1 MNAPLKNMT
10 PSYSADAYFSAIM
23 AEFDA
28 ATPKMTA
35 RFSRRGIFKLS
46 AAAGAGLVIAFA
58 WTPKAG
64 QAATEGKGGP
74 AKEFVPNSFVRIA
87 PDGVITILSKGPE
100 IGQGIKTAFPLI
112 IAEELDAAWSDV
124 KVEQALIMSD
134 IYGSQSAGGSSSI
147 RTNWDQLRKAGGVAR
162 AMLVSAAAKQWNVK
176 ESELT
181 TADSTVIHA
190 ASARTL
196 KYGELAMK
204 AAALPLPDPAKVPF
218 KTRDQ
223 YRVLGKRYTGVDNM
237 QVVTGQ
243 PLFGID
249 TKLPGMLY
257 AAYEKCPATGGKV
270 ISANLDYIKTLPGV
284 KDAFVVEGTGVVNE
298 VMSGVAVVADSTW
311 AAFRAKAALQI
322 KWDESKASKDSWSK
336 SVTQAHELA
345 SKRGDTV
352 LYTQGDV
359 EGAFKGAAKTVEAFY
374 SYPFVPH
381 ATLEP
386 QNCTAWYKPESK
398 GADALEMWIPSQTSD
413 SAKTQVAKLL
423 GLTEAQCT
431 LHQTRAGGGFG
442 RRLINDPACEAAA
455 IAQRIPNTPIKLTWT
470 REDDMRHD
478 FYRVG
483 GFHNFRGALD
493 AKGKL
498 IGWSDH
504 FITFSAD
511 GKNPVV
517 GGNIPLGEFPLQL
530 LAASEATQ
538 TMLPLM
544 TPCGPWRA
552 PRSNGIA
559 FAVQS
564 FIHELA
570 VAAGRD
576 HVEFFLEILG
586 EPRHLP
592 PQTVMALNTGRAADV
607 VKLVAEKAGWGR
619 KMEPGRGL
627 GFAFHFSH
635 AGHVAEIA
643 EVSVDANNK
652 ITVHKLTVAA
662 DIGPIINMSG
672 AENQCQGAAVD
683 GVSTMMNLMVN
694 IENGRVIE
702 GNFTEYPILRMKDAP
717 QVDVHFIQSDNAPT
731 GLGEPALP
739 PAMPA
744 IANAVFAASG
754 RRLRSMPLRQAGLTT

>member
-1 MNAPLKNMT
+1 MNALNSINT
-10 PSYSADAYFSAIM
+10 SADAYFAAIM
-23 AEFDA
+23 AEFEA
-28 ATPKMTA
+28 VPAKKAME
-35 RFSRRGIFKLS
+35 FSRRGIFKLS

-58 WTPKAG
+58 WTPKAAE
-64 QAATEGKGGP
+64 AAAA
-74 AKEFVPNSFVRIA
+74 AKEFVPNSFVRVA
-87 PDGVITILSKGPE
+87 PDGVITIICKGPE

-112 IAEELDAAWSDV
+112 IAEELDAAWGDV
-124 KVEQALIMSD
+124 KVEQALIMPD
-134 IYGSQSAGGSSSI
+134 IYGRQSAGGSTSI
-147 RTNWDQLRKAGGVAR
+147 PANWDQLRKAGGVAR

-181 TADSTVIHA
+181 TADSAVIHT
-190 ASARTL
+190 ASARKL

-204 AAALPLPDPAKVPF
+204 AAALPVPDPAKVPF

-223 YRVLGKRYTGVDNM
+223 YKLLGKRYTGVENLE
-237 QVVTGQ
+237 VVTGK

-249 TKLPGMLY
+249 VKLPGMLY

-270 ISANLDYIKTLPGV
+270 VSANLDYIKTLPGV
-284 KDAFVVEGTGVVNE
+284 KDAFIIEGNGVVSE
-298 VMSGVAVVADSTW
+298 VMPGVAIVADSTW

-322 KWDESKASKDSWSK
+322 KWDESKASKDSWTKLSA
-336 SVTQAHELA
+336 QAHSIA

-352 LYTQGDV
+352 IAQKGDV
-359 EGAFKGAAKTVEAFY
+359 EGTFKGAAKTVEAFY

-386 QNCTAWYKPESK
+386 QNTTAWFK
-398 GADALEMWIPSQTSD
+398 GDSLEMWIPSQTSD
-413 SAKTQVAKLL
+413 RAKTTVAKLL

-442 RRLINDPACEAAA
+442 RRLVNDPACEAAA
-455 IAQRIPNTPIKLTWT
+455 IAQRVPNTPIKLTWT

-483 GFHNFRGALD
+483 GFHNLRGALD

-498 IGWSDH
+498 IGWSNH

-511 GKNPVV
+511 GKTPVT
-517 GGNIPLGEFPLQL
+517 GGNFPETEFPLQL
-530 LAASEATQ
+530 IANAETTQ

-544 TPCGPWRA
+544 TPCGAWRA

-564 FIHELA
+564 FINELA

-576 HVEFFLEILG
+576 HIEFFLEILG
-586 EPRHLP
+586 EPRHMP
-592 PQTVMALNTGRAADV
+592 PQTIAALNTGRAAAV
-607 VKLVAEKAGWGR
+607 VKLAAEKAGWGR

-627 GFAFHFSH
+627 GFGFHFSH
-635 AGHVAEIA
+635 AGHMAEIA

-652 ITVHKLTVAA
+652 ITVHKLTVAG
-662 DIGPIINMSG
+662 DIGPIVNMSG
-672 AENQCQGAAVD
+672 AENQCEGAAVD

-694 IENGRVIE
+694 IENGRVVE

-717 QVDVHFIQSDNAPT
+717 QVDVHFIQSDNVPT
-731 GLGEPALP
+731 GVGEPALP

-754 RRLRSMPLRQAGLTT
+754 RRLRSMPLRQAGFTT

>member
-1 MNAPLKNMT
+1 MNQISTN
-10 PSYSADAYFSAIM
+10 ADAYFAAVM
-23 AEFDA
+23 AEFEA
-28 ATPKMTA
+28 FTPKKA
-35 RFSRRGIFKLS
+35 QDFSRRGFFKLS

-58 WTPKAG
+58 WTPKAAEAVTDSKVG
-64 QAATEGKGGP
+64 

-87 PDGVITILSKGPE
+87 PDGVITIICKGPE

-124 KVEQALIMSD
+124 KVEQALIMPD
-134 IYGSQSAGGSSSI
+134 IYGRQSAGGSTSI
-147 RTNWDQLRKAGGVAR
+147 PANWDQLRKAGGVAR
-162 AMLVSAAAKQWNVK
+162 AMLISAAAKQWNVK

-181 TADSTVIHA
+181 TQDSAVIHT
-190 ASARTL
+190 ASGRKL

-204 AAALPLPDPAKVPF
+204 AAAVPLPDPAKVPY

-223 YRVLGKRYTGVDNM
+223 YRLLGKRYTGVENM
-237 QVVTGQ
+237 EVVTGK

-249 TKLPGMLY
+249 VKLPGMLY

-270 ISANLDYIKTLPGV
+270 ASANLAYIKTLPGV
-284 KDAFVVEGTGVVNE
+284 KDAFIIEGNGVVSE
-298 VMSGVAVVADSTW
+298 VMPGVAILADSTW

-322 KWDESKASKDSWSK
+322 KWDESNASKDSWTK
-336 SVTQAHELA
+336 SVTKAHEIA
-345 SKRGDTV
+345 AKRGDTV
-352 LYTQGDV
+352 IVAKGDV

-386 QNCTAWYKPESK
+386 QNCTALYKGDS
-398 GADALEMWIPSQTSD
+398 LEMWIGSQTSD
-413 SAKTQVAKLL
+413 RAKSTVAKLL
-423 GLTEAQCT
+423 GLKESQCT

-442 RRLINDPACEAAA
+442 RRLVNDSACEAAA
-455 IAQRIPNTPIKLTWT
+455 IAQRVPGTPVKLTWT

-483 GFHNFRGALD
+483 GFHNLRGALD
-493 AKGKL
+493 ANGKL
-498 IGWSDH
+498 VGWSNH
-504 FITFSAD
+504 FITFSSD
-511 GKNPVV
+511 GKAPVT
-517 GGNIPLGEFPLQL
+517 GGNFPEAEFPLQL
-530 LAASEATQ
+530 LANAETTQ

-544 TPCGPWRA
+544 TPCGAWRA

-564 FIHELA
+564 FINELA

-576 HVEFFLEILG
+576 HIEFFLDILG
-586 EPRHLP
+586 EPRHMP
-592 PQTVMALNTGRAADV
+592 PQTIAALNTGRAADV
-607 VKLVAEKAGWGR
+607 VKLVREKSGWG
-619 KMEPGRGL
+619 KPMPKGRGL
-627 GFAFHFSH
+627 GFGFHFSH
-635 AGHVAEIA
+635 AGHFAEVA
-643 EVSVDANNK
+643 EVSVDATTNK
-652 ITVHKLTVAA
+652 ITVHKLTVAG
-662 DIGPIINMSG
+662 DIGPIVNMSG
-672 AENQCQGAAVD
+672 AENQCEGAAVD

-717 QVDVHFIQSDNAPT
+717 LVEVHFIQSDNVPT
-731 GLGEPALP
+731 GVGEPALP

-744 IANAVFAASG
+744 IANAVYAASG

>member
-1 MNAPLKNMT
+1 MNQISTN
-10 PSYSADAYFSAIM
+10 ADAYFAAVM
-23 AEFDA
+23 AEFEA
-28 ATPKMTA
+28 FTPKKA
-35 RFSRRGIFKLS
+35 QDVSRRGFFKLS

-58 WTPKAG
+58 VNPKVAE
-64 QAATEGKGGP
+64 AATA
-74 AKEFVPNSFVRIA
+74 AKEFVPNSFVRVA
-87 PDGVITILSKGPE
+87 PDGVITIICKGPE

-112 IAEELDAAWSDV
+112 VAEELDAAWSDV
-124 KVEQALIMSD
+124 KVEQALIMPD
-134 IYGSQSAGGSSSI
+134 IYGRQSAGGSTSI
-147 RTNWDQLRKAGGVAR
+147 PANWDQLRKAGGVAR
-162 AMLVSAAAKQWNVK
+162 AMLVSAAAKQWGVK

-181 TADSTVIHA
+181 AQDSAVIHA
-190 ASARTL
+190 ATGRKL

-204 AAALPLPDPAKVPF
+204 AAALPVPDPATVPF

-223 YRVLGKRYTGVDNM
+223 YRLLGKSYTGVENLE
-237 QVVTGQ
+237 VVTGK

-249 TKLPGMLY
+249 VKLPGMLY

-270 ISANLDYIKTLPGV
+270 ASANLDYIKTLPGV
-284 KDAFVVEGTGVVNE
+284 KDAFIIEGNGVVSE
-298 VMSGVAVVADSTW
+298 VMPGVAIVADSTW

-322 KWDESKASKDSWSK
+322 KWDESNASKDSWTK
-336 SVTQAHELA
+336 SVTKAHEIA
-345 SKRGDTV
+345 GKRGDTV
-352 LYTQGDV
+352 IYSKGDV
-359 EGAFKGAAKTVEAFY
+359 EGTFKGAAKTVEAFY

-386 QNCTAWYKPESK
+386 QNTTAWLKTDSK
-398 GADALEMWIPSQTSD
+398 GDSLEMWIPSQTSD
-413 SAKTQVAKLL
+413 RAKTQVAKIL
-423 GLTEAQCT
+423 GLKESQCT

-442 RRLINDPACEAAA
+442 RRLVNDPACEAAA
-455 IAQRIPNTPIKLTWT
+455 IAQRVPNTPIKLTWT

-483 GFHNFRGALD
+483 GFHNLRGALD

-498 IGWSDH
+498 VGWSNH
-504 FITFSAD
+504 FITFTTD
-511 GKNPVV
+511 GKNPVT
-517 GGNIPLGEFPLQL
+517 GGNFPNEEFPLPL
-530 LAASEATQ
+530 LAASETTQ

-544 TPCGPWRA
+544 TPCGAWRA

-564 FIHELA
+564 FINELA

-576 HVEFFLEILG
+576 HIEFFLEILG

-592 PQTVMALNTGRAADV
+592 PQTIATLNTGRAADV
-607 VKLVAEKAGWGR
+607 VKLAAEKAGWG
-619 KMEPGRGL
+619 KTMPKGRGL
-627 GFAFHFSH
+627 GFGFHFSH

-672 AENQCQGAAVD
+672 AINQCQGAAVD

-694 IENGRVIE
+694 IENGRVLE

-717 QVDVHFIQSDNAPT
+717 QVDVHFIQSNNLPT

>member
-1 MNAPLKNMT
+1 MNAVT
-10 PSYSADAYFSAIM
+10 HQSADSYFAAVM
-23 AEFDA
+23 AEFETF
-28 ATPKMTA
+28 TPKKA
-35 RFSRRGIFKLS
+35 QDFSRRGFFKLS

-58 WTPKAG
+58 WVPKSAE
-64 QAATEGKGGP
+64 AAAA

-87 PDGVITILSKGPE
+87 PDGVITIICKGPE

-124 KVEQALIMSD
+124 KVEQALIMPD
-134 IYGSQSAGGSSSI
+134 IYGRQSAGGSTSI
-147 RTNWDQLRKAGGVAR
+147 PANWDQLRKAGGVAR
-162 AMLVSAAAKQWNVK
+162 AMLVSAAAKQWGVK

-181 TADSTVIHA
+181 TQDSAVIHKDG
-190 ASARTL
+190 RRL

-204 AAALPLPDPAKVPF
+204 AAAVPLPDPAKVPY

-223 YRVLGKRYTGVDNM
+223 YRLLGKRYTGVENM
-237 QVVTGQ
+237 EVVTGK

-249 TKLPGMLY
+249 VKLPGMLY
-257 AAYEKCPATGGKV
+257 AAYEKCPAVGGKV
-270 ISANLDYIKTLPGV
+270 ASANLDYIKTLPGV
-284 KDAFVVEGTGVVNE
+284 KDAFILEGNGVVSE
-298 VMSGVAVVADSTW
+298 VMPGVAIVADSTW

-322 KWDESKASKDSWSK
+322 KWDESKASKDSWTK
-336 SVTQAHELA
+336 SVTKAHEIA
-345 SKRGDTV
+345 AKRGETV
-352 LYTQGDV
+352 IVSKGDV

-413 SAKTQVAKLL
+413 RAKTTVAKLL

-442 RRLINDPACEAAA
+442 RRLVNDPACEAAA
-455 IAQRIPNTPIKLTWT
+455 IASRVPNTPIKLTWT

-478 FYRVG
+478 FYRTG
-483 GFHNFRGALD
+483 GFHNLRGALD
-493 AKGKL
+493 ANGKL
-498 IGWSDH
+498 VGWSNH
-504 FITFSAD
+504 FITFTTD
-511 GKNPVV
+511 GKAPVA
-517 GGNIPLGEFPLQL
+517 GGNFPETEFPLLL
-530 LAASEATQ
+530 LANCETTQ

-544 TPCGPWRA
+544 TPCGAWRA
-552 PRSNGIA
+552 PRSNGVA

-564 FIHELA
+564 FINELA

-576 HVEFFLEILG
+576 HIEFFLEILG

-592 PQTVMALNTGRAADV
+592 PQTIAAMNTGRAADV
-607 VKLVAEKAGWGR
+607 VKLVRDKSGWG
-619 KMEPGRGL
+619 KPLPKGRGL
-627 GFAFHFSH
+627 GFGFHFSH
-635 AGHVAEIA
+635 AGHFAEVA
-643 EVSVDANNK
+643 EVSVDAATNK
-652 ITVHKLTVAA
+652 ITVHKLTVAG
-662 DIGPIINMSG
+662 DIGPIVNMSG
-672 AENQCQGAAVD
+672 AENQCEGAAVD

-694 IENGRVIE
+694 IEQGRILE

-717 QVDVHFIQSDNAPT
+717 AVEVHFIQSDNVPT
-731 GLGEPALP
+731 GVGEPALP

-744 IANAVFAASG
+744 IANAVYAASG

>member
-1 MNAPLKNMT
+1 MNQISTN
-10 PSYSADAYFSAIM
+10 ADAYFAAVM
-23 AEFDA
+23 AEFEA
-28 ATPKMTA
+28 FTPKKA
-35 RFSRRGIFKLS
+35 QDVSRRGFFKLS

-58 WTPKAG
+58 VNPKVAE
-64 QAATEGKGGP
+64 AATA
-74 AKEFVPNSFVRIA
+74 AKEFVPNSFVRVA
-87 PDGVITILSKGPE
+87 PDGVITIICKGPE

-112 IAEELDAAWSDV
+112 VAEELDAAWSDV
-124 KVEQALIMSD
+124 KVEQALIMPD
-134 IYGSQSAGGSSSI
+134 IYGRQSAGGSTSI
-147 RTNWDQLRKAGGVAR
+147 PANWDQLRKAGGVAR
-162 AMLVSAAAKQWNVK
+162 AMLVSAAAKQWGVK

-181 TADSTVIHA
+181 AQDSAVIHA
-190 ASARTL
+190 ATGRKL

-204 AAALPLPDPAKVPF
+204 AAALPVPDPATVPF

-223 YRVLGKRYTGVDNM
+223 YRLLGKSYTGVENLE
-237 QVVTGQ
+237 VVTGK

-249 TKLPGMLY
+249 VKLPGMLY

-270 ISANLDYIKTLPGV
+270 ASANLDYIKTLPGV
-284 KDAFVVEGTGVVNE
+284 KDAFIIEGNGVVSE
-298 VMSGVAVVADSTW
+298 VMPGVAIVADSTW

-322 KWDESKASKDSWSK
+322 KWDESNASKDSWTK
-336 SVTQAHELA
+336 SVTKAHEIA
-345 SKRGDTV
+345 GKRGDTV
-352 LYTQGDV
+352 IYSKGDV
-359 EGAFKGAAKTVEAFY
+359 EGTFKGAAKTVEAFY

-386 QNCTAWYKPESK
+386 QNTTAWLKTDSK
-398 GADALEMWIPSQTSD
+398 GDSLEMWIPSQTSD
-413 SAKTQVAKLL
+413 RAKTQVAKIL
-423 GLTEAQCT
+423 GLKESQCT

-442 RRLINDPACEAAA
+442 RRLVNDPACEAAA
-455 IAQRIPNTPIKLTWT
+455 IAQRVPNTPIKLTWT

-483 GFHNFRGALD
+483 GFHNLRGALD

-498 IGWSDH
+498 VGWSNH
-504 FITFSAD
+504 FITFTTD
-511 GKNPVV
+511 GKIPVT
-517 GGNIPLGEFPLQL
+517 GGNFPNEEFPLPL
-530 LAASEATQ
+530 LAASETTQ

-544 TPCGPWRA
+544 TPCGAWRA

-564 FIHELA
+564 FINELA

-576 HVEFFLEILG
+576 HIEFFLEILG

-592 PQTVMALNTGRAADV
+592 PQTIATLNTGRAADV
-607 VKLVAEKAGWGR
+607 VKLAAEKAGWG
-619 KMEPGRGL
+619 KTMPKGRGL
-627 GFAFHFSH
+627 GFGFHFSH

-672 AENQCQGAAVD
+672 AINQCQGAAVD

-694 IENGRVIE
+694 IENGRVLE

-717 QVDVHFIQSDNAPT
+717 QVDVHFIQSNNLPT

>member
-1 MNAPLKNMT
+1 MNAVT
-10 PSYSADAYFSAIM
+10 HQSADSYFAAVM
-23 AEFDA
+23 AEFEA
-28 ATPKMTA
+28 FTPKKA
-35 RFSRRGIFKLS
+35 QDFSRRGFFKLS

-58 WTPKAG
+58 VNPKIAE
-64 QAATEGKGGP
+64 AAAA

-87 PDGVITILSKGPE
+87 PDGVITIICKGPE

-124 KVEQALIMSD
+124 KVEQALIMPD
-134 IYGSQSAGGSSSI
+134 IYGRQSAGGSTSI
-147 RTNWDQLRKAGGVAR
+147 PANWDQLRKAGGVAR
-162 AMLVSAAAKQWNVK
+162 AMLVSAAARQWGVK

-181 TADSTVIHA
+181 AQDSAVIHS
-190 ASARTL
+190 ASGRKL

-204 AAALPLPDPAKVPF
+204 AAALPVPDPAKVPY

-223 YRVLGKRYTGVDNM
+223 YRLLGKHYTGVENLE
-237 QVVTGQ
+237 VVTGK

-249 TKLPGMLY
+249 VKLPGMLY
-257 AAYEKCPATGGKV
+257 AAYEKCPAVGGKV
-270 ISANLDYIKTLPGV
+270 ASANLDYIKTLPGV
-284 KDAFVVEGTGVVNE
+284 KDAFIIEGNGVVSE
-298 VMSGVAVVADSTW
+298 VMPGVAIVADSTW

-322 KWDESKASKDSWSK
+322 KWDETKASKDSWTK
-336 SVTQAHELA
+336 AVTKAHEIA
-345 SKRGDTV
+345 AKRGDTV
-352 LYTQGDV
+352 VFTKGDV

-386 QNCTAWYKPESK
+386 QNTTAWYKGDS
-398 GADALEMWIPSQTSD
+398 LEMWIPSQTSD
-413 SAKTQVAKLL
+413 RAKTQVAKLL
-423 GLTEAQCT
+423 GLKEAQCT

-442 RRLINDPACEAAA
+442 RRLVNDPACEAAA
-455 IAQRIPNTPIKLTWT
+455 IASRMPGVPIKLTWT

-483 GFHNFRGALD
+483 GFHNLRGALD

-498 IGWSDH
+498 IGWSNH

-511 GKNPVV
+511 GKTPVT
-517 GGNIPLGEFPLQL
+517 GGNFPDNEFPQPL
-530 LAASEATQ
+530 LAAAETSQ

-544 TPCGPWRA
+544 TPCGAWRA

-564 FIHELA
+564 FINELA

-576 HVEFFLEILG
+576 HIEFFLEILG
-586 EPRHLP
+586 EPQHLP
-592 PQTVMALNTGRAADV
+592 PKTIAALNTGRAADV
-607 VKLVAEKAGWGR
+607 VKLARDKSGWG
-619 KMEPGRGL
+619 KPMPKGRGL
-627 GFAFHFSH
+627 GFGFHFSH

-672 AENQCQGAAVD
+672 AINQCQGAAVD

-717 QVDVHFIQSDNAPT
+717 QVDVHFIQSDNVPT

-744 IANAVFAASG
+744 IANAVYAASG